1 MTQSM
6 QKIGFFLSFCV
17 LFLTPTLSHAEGCGS
32 IIGPRNWFDTD
43 TIVSTPIPMENC
55 NNPFDATTNTISP
68 YVLKINDVLVSDNG
82 TVEVPEGGA
91 VKYEIE
97 GDSLLTTHSSFLFL
111 HDGADYRYI
120 NTKPSKPV
128 ESDFRKFAQEF
139 FSQDTDIEVYVA
151 AALDLD
157 LVYAMNEDEQT
168 AFWKYWD
175 YVNQQYVP
183 QTPVLRA
190 GTYTYV
196 IRDYDIFIVQQ
207 NFIQRIFSHLIPTAY
222 AQEEPYIFTITFTLV
237 EVLPTPTGISNI
249 LFLPGIMGSRLY
261 EESDVC
267 GSSIKER
274 ERWVSGDECDQLRM
288 ETNIAGI
295 SKYDIY
301 TKPGDNSI
309 VDETY
314 SLNLYKTFFT
324 KLNEWKEEG
333 IITDY
338 ATVPY
343 DWRLRLDDLLKAR
356 LDPDT
361 GRINYDVSG
370 TLEDG
375 YLYQTLTA
383 LVASSTTG
391 KVTIVAHS
399 NGGLLAK
406 IFLSALQNK
415 NDPLAGKVDNLILV
429 GVPQVGTPDAL
440 IGMLHGTEIGPGGI
454 ILSQETTRRLMSMMP
469 FAYHLLPNQ
478 NYFNGQ
484 VSGVSTPVLT
494 FEDGDKTTGWKNA
507 FGTAGTDANSLYDFL
522 RKESG
527 RVVPSEDDLLTP
539 AVVDGFHFQYARTI
553 GQLLNEWTPPDTMN
567 VYQIAGTGIDTPSGI
582 TYFTD
587 KECVSRNPLKLFAC
601 TQYAPKLGYRVNM
614 TIDGDATVVVSSALA
629 MSEKENIERQWV
641 NLFAYNADHFGF
653 DRVHK
658 DIFEVDDVIRFI
670 KATIEAST
678 TATYTYEYLSET
690 ALALPAG
697 DRLIFYLHSPLDM
710 SVATQEGVISSSTNT
725 IRGATYR
732 RYGEVQYISLPR
744 EGDENHTIVLN
755 GQSEGSFTL
764 EIEEWGSGEMKDRHT
779 YAGIPSSAHT
789 KVQME
794 IQNTT
799 SIADAVLEVDY
810 DGNGTKDIIYNTSGE
825 VVVPVTYDILRSAI
839 QALPLKVTLK
849 KVLLTTAIIAEQYH
863 EKSLT
868 KDAYSKL
875 EITALQLLKQQII
888 LYTRLRL
895 LTQTEGQNIIAI
907 IGGLV
912 KK

>member
-1 MTQSM
+1 MHRVP
-6 QKIGFFLSFCV
+6 FLGLMLLTLGYFLFPV
-17 LFLTPTLSHAEGCGS
+17 LTHAQTPCGS
-32 IIGPRNWFDTD
+32 IFGPENWYDTESIV
-43 TIVSTPIPMENC
+43 TIPIENC
-55 NNPFDATTNTISP
+55 DNPFGETTGVTSP
-68 YVLKINDVLVSDNG
+68 YTLDINGTRVNDGDSVLVEEGKIHGYSTNG
-82 TVEVPEGGA
+82 R
-91 VKYEIE
+91 
-97 GDSLLTTHSSFLFL
+97 SSGYMRVNHFLFF
-111 HDGADYRYI
+111 HKGSDYQFVDM
-120 NTKPSKPV
+120 TSSKPV
-128 ESDFRKFAQEF
+128 ESDYRALALEF
-139 FSQDTDIEVYVA
+139 FDAGTDIEPFIA
-151 AALDLD
+151 AILDRN
-157 LVYAMNEDEQT
+157 LVRYMDEDTQT
-168 AFWKYWD
+168 LLWKFMD
-175 YVNQQYVP
+175 YVDMNFKP
-183 QTPVLRA
+183 QFPSLNA
-190 GTYTYV
+190 GTYTLVSREYELMMTEGTFLKKFFAH
-196 IRDYDIFIVQQ
+196 I
-207 NFIQRIFSHLIPTAY
+207 IPVAY
-222 AQEEPYIFTITFTLV
+222 AQETPYVFTITFTIT
-237 EVLPTPTGISNI
+237 EGTTGVSNI
-249 LFLPGIMGSRLY
+249 LFIPGIMGSRLY

-295 SKYDIY
+295 STYDIY
-301 TKPGDNSI
+301 TKPGDDSI

-314 SLNLYKTFFT
+314 TLNLYKTFFT

-370 TLEDG
+370 TLEEG
-375 YLYQTLTA
+375 YLYQTLSA

-391 KVTIVAHS
+391 KVTIVTHS

-406 IFLSALQNK
+406 AFLSALQNK
-415 NDPLAGKVDNLILV
+415 NDPLANKVDNLILV
-429 GVPQVGTPDAL
+429 AVPQVGTPDAL

-454 ILSQETTRRLMSMMP
+454 ILSQEMTRRLMSTMP

-484 VSGVSTPVLT
+484 GSGVSTPVLT
-494 FEDGDKTTGWKNA
+494 FEEGDKTTGWKNT
-507 FGTAGTDANSLYDFL
+507 FSTAGTEANTLYDFL

-527 RVVPSEDDLLTP
+527 RVAPNEDDLLTP
-539 AVVDGFHFQYARTI
+539 AVVDGSQFQYARTI
-553 GQLLNEWTPPDTMN
+553 GQLLNEWTPPETMN
-567 VYQIAGTGIDTPSGI
+567 VYQIAGVGIETPTGI

-629 MSEKENIERQWV
+629 MTEKENIERRWV

-653 DRVHK
+653 DRIHK

-678 TATYTYEYLSET
+678 TATYTYEYLSDT
-690 ALALPAG
+690 SSALPTE
-697 DRLIFYLHSPLDM
+697 DRLVFYLHSPLDM
-710 SVATQEGVISSSTNT
+710 SVTTQSGVISSSTNT

-744 EGDENHTIVLN
+744 GSGESYTLILS

-764 EIEEWGSGEMKDRHT
+764 EIEEWDSDALEERHT
-779 YAGIPSSAHT
+779 YAGIPSSAQT
-789 KVQME
+789 KVVME
-794 IQNTT
+794 IQDMVPIT
-799 SIADAVLEVDY
+799 DAVLEVDY
-810 DGNGTKDIIYNTSGE
+810 DGNGTKDIAYNTHGE
-825 VVVPVTYDILRSAI
+825 VIVPFTYDTLKGGI
-839 QALPLKVTLK
+839 QALTLKLTLK
-849 KVLLTTAIIAEQYH
+849 KALLTTAIIAEQYH

-868 KDAYSKL
+868 KDAYTKF
-875 EITALQLLKQQII
+875 EITTLQLLKHQII

-895 LTQTEGQNIIAI
+895 LSQAEGQNIITI
-907 IGGLV
+907 IESLI